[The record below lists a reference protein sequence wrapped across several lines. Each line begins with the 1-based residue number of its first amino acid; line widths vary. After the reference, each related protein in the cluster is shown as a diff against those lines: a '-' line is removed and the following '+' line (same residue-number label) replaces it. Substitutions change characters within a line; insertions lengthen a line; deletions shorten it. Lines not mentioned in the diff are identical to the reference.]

1 MAEEELVRRTVEEH
15 HTMAV
20 LGIEA
25 VAVVAADRG
34 QVEIADQLAE
44 LAAADIS

>member
-1 MAEEELVRRTVEEH
+1 MAEEELVRMTVEEH

-25 VAVVAADRG
+25 VAVVAAEWP
-34 QVEIADQLAE
+34 QEQILVEIVE
-44 LAAADIS
+44 LAAADTC